1 MLCAI
6 WYHFLEFN
14 EKNSHR
20 GVLLLVKLQ
29 ASVKISGAPLGDA
42 SILLIYQQVVIQ
54 VILEVDHRVWDS

>member
-14 EKNSHR
+14 GKNSHR
-20 GVLLLVKLQ
+20 RVLLLVKLQ

-54 VILEVDHRVWDS
+54 FILEVDHRVWDS

>member
-6 WYHFLEFN
+6 WYYFLEFN
-14 EKNSHR
+14 GKNSHR